1 MNAKL
6 LILAILTAV
15 ILALYMTVSAPATE
29 GEPDIRMTL
38 GGDCS
43 ADRATGDLYHPVDP
57 YCLVAEGPAGGS
69 MAPNGP
75 GAGYDG
81 KQGDDTSNRQVNEP
95 RRKQEGGGTSVPG
108 TGSGPDDPAI
118 QLDPP
123 IVGPDDPPTPRI
135 DEPGKDK
142 DNPHPSDP
150 PDEHVKRPPKDDPK
164 DRNTEQPKDKDDA
177 PKDKQCKKDG
187 RDNVNSQGNHDCSA
201 DHPDPHSGQERTTD
215 HGQGNGSN
223 DQAVDQGKHK
233 ENDEKSPEK
242 ECKKADRDNIN
253 SQGNHD
259 CSGDHPDTNSDQQLT
274 TDHGPADQAPGN
286 DHGNGKGKKD

>member
-1 MNAKL
+1 MNARL

-29 GEPDIRMTL
+29 GEPDIRATL

-43 ADRATGDLYHPVDP
+43 ADRATGDLYHPADP

-75 GAGYDG
+75 GAGYD
-81 KQGDDTSNRQVNEP
+81 
-95 RRKQEGGGTSVPG
+95 RKQDNNSPSIPAIVPD
-108 TGSGPDDPAI
+108 TGPGPDDPVI
-118 QLDPP
+118 QVVIFVDPP
-123 IVGPDDPPTPRI
+123 VVEPGDPPSPGI

-142 DNPHPSDP
+142 DDPRRNDP
-150 PDEHVKRPPKDDPK
+150 PNKEIKRQPKDDPK
-164 DRNTEQPKDKDDA
+164 DRKADE

-223 DQAVDQGKHK
+223 DQV
-233 ENDEKSPEK
+233 
-242 ECKKADRDNIN
+242 
-253 SQGNHD
+253 
-259 CSGDHPDTNSDQQLT
+259 
-274 TDHGPADQAPGN
+274 PGN
-286 DHGNGKGKKD
+286 DHGNKKGKKD